1 MKTVKLFEEFVNETK
16 IVDKDINNSIAEF
29 YSLQEQITDLEE
41 ELKRKKAAYKEF
53 DTAIKPMIDG
63 MKKTGDKL
71 ATTEK
76 FIVKVERFGYEK
88 ENPSYKDAFN
98 LSLTKVNTATKK
110 ILEEALESSVKVSNI
125 SHTYSIETN
134 EANLF
139 QKIGNFF
146 KDIVEGF
153 KKIFNIQTR
162 VIDAGNKELE
172 QLVLHA
178 FNLGHK

>member
-1 MKTVKLFEEFVNETK
+1 MKPVKLFEEFLNETK
-16 IVDKDINNSIAEF
+16 IVDKGINDSIAEF
-29 YSLQEQITDLEE
+29 YSLQEQINQLEE
-41 ELKRKKAAYKEF
+41 ELKRKKAEYKQF
-53 DTAIKPMIDG
+53 DSSIKPMIDG

-71 ATTEK
+71 AVTEK
-76 FIVKVERFGYEK
+76 YVIKVERFGYEK

-125 SHTYSIETN
+125 SHTYSIEAN
-134 EANLF
+134 EANIF

-153 KKIFNIQTR
+153 KKIFNIETK

-172 QLVLHA
+172 KLVLHA
-178 FNLGHK
+178 FNLKQ